1 MNSRD
6 TGLRPGDLL
15 ATHSRGGGLG
25 GRLIRLGAA
34 FRDQVNLANHIA
46 VVMHTDAKGTLWVLE
61 GRPGGVGWR
70 DARDYLASHYTVGNA
85 AQPKTGAQRKIV
97 TDGAR
102 ALIGTPYD
110 WAAITADAGGA
121 LGGQL
126 DAAWELRWG
135 PNGAV
140 PGHVVCSS
148 LADWLYTKA
157 KLENPAKEREVS
169 PADWVELWIS
179 HGWAARPAK

>member
-1 MNSRD
+1 MPS
-6 TGLRPGDLL
+6 LRPGDLL
-15 ATHSRGGGLG
+15 ATRSRGGGLG

-34 FRDQVNLANHIA
+34 LRDQPNLSNHIA
-46 VVMHTDAKGTLWVLE
+46 VVHHTDKEGTTWVLE

-70 DARDYLASHYTVGNA
+70 DARDYLASPYTVCNA
-85 AQPKTGAQRKIV
+85 AQPKTDAQRKIV
-97 TDGAR
+97 TGGAH

-121 LGGQL
+121 VGKQL
-126 DAAWELRWG
+126 DEAWELRWG

-157 KLENPAKEREVS
+157 KLANPAKEREVS
-169 PADWVELWIS
+169 PADWVQLWVER
-179 HGWAARPAK
+179 GWASRPAK